1 MRLYF
6 VSQPHIISAQKMV
19 WGSYTTNAATSQHDL
34 HPMTLVLDIAFA
46 QFLMRST
53 NQSLA
58 LLINS
63 EWFNSSVRLIIRN
76 ETLSFVSQ
84 LHIVSAAKMAGW
96 IAIVMAAIGYGIP
109 CKGVQ

>member
-1 MRLYF
+1 MNTVFFLHH
-6 VSQPHIISAQKMV
+6 VSTKDV
-19 WGSYTTNAATSQHDL
+19 VTSQHDL
-34 HPMTLVLDIAFA
+34 HPVTLVLDIAFA

>member
-1 MRLYF
+1 
-6 VSQPHIISAQKMV
+6 MV
-19 WGSYTTNAATSQHDL
+19 TSQHYL
-34 HPMTLVLDIAFA
+34 HSVTLVLDIAFA

>member
-1 MRLYF
+1 MISYF
-6 VSQPHIISAQKMV
+6 VSQFHIISAAKMV
-19 WGSYTTNAATSQHDL
+19 RGLIKQMWYLTIELIT
-34 HPMTLVLDIAFA
+34 MTLVLDIAFA

-84 LHIVSAAKMAGW
+84 LHIVSAAKMAGLDSHC
-96 IAIVMAAIGYGIP
+96 YGSYRLWHS
-109 CKGVQ
+109 K

>member
-1 MRLYF
+1 
-6 VSQPHIISAQKMV
+6 MV
-19 WGSYTTNAATSQHDL
+19 TSQHDL
-34 HPMTLVLDIAFA
+34 HPVTLVLDIAFA